1 MAFNL
6 ELILVALTA
15 ITGVMSIWYWW
26 QVRNDATLPERT
38 AGGYGEFLRSFF
50 PVLLLVLVLR
60 SFIFEP
66 FRIPSGSMK
75 PTLLEGD
82 FVFVSKYSYGVR
94 LPLSHTKLF
103 ATSLPQRGD
112 VAVFRKP
119 SKPDDNYIKRVIG
132 LPGDRI
138 EYRQGQLTINGE
150 LIKLEPAG
158 RFEDERG
165 TRGDV
170 FTEFLPDRPH
180 AVLDIDSRVPRDAV
194 VRVPDNCYFMM
205 GDNRENSTDSR
216 FRSVG
221 CVDEKYLVGR
231 AGRIWFNF
239 EWGRWPRWSRIGT
252 KIE

>member
-1 MAFNL
+1 MNL

-15 ITGVMSIWYWW
+15 ITGLMTLWHWW
-26 QVRNDATLPERT
+26 QGR
-38 AGGYGEFLRSFF
+38 GGDETVVEQTSSGTGEFLRSFF

-82 FVFVSKYSYGVR
+82 FVFVSKFSYGIR
-94 LPLSHTKLF
+94 LPLVHTELF
-103 ATSLPQRGD
+103 ATGRPQRGD

-119 SKPDDNYIKRVIG
+119 SDPSQNYIKRVIG

-138 EYRQGQLTINGE
+138 DYRQGRLRINGE
-150 LIKLEPAG
+150 LIKAEPTG
-158 RFEDERG
+158 RFEDDHG
-165 TRGDV
+165 TRGV
-170 FTEFLPDRPH
+170 VLTEYLPNRPH
-180 AVLDIDSRVPRDAV
+180 SILDIDSRPLSREAV
-194 VRVPDNCYFMM
+194 VQVPDGCYFMM

-216 FRSVG
+216 YPQVG

-231 AGRIWFNF
+231 AGRIWFNV